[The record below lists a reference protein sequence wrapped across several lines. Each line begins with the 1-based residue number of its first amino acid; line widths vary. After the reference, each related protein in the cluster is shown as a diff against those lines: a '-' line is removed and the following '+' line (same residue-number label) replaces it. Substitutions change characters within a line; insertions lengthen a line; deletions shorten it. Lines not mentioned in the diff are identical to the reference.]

1 MNYQELP
8 TRSDKLSQSV
18 IKGLE
23 RRGPEH
29 CAFFDSCCLDVP
41 ENLKEVELILKTL
54 VMKKIKDGVDVFILT
69 NPDWF
74 QLLAGQVL
82 ISMREYYN
90 IHFFVITQSADALT
104 KAPADLR
111 GEYQKICDAAE
122 YVFAIARK
130 TGNRVHFVEPIV
142 RWCGSIIRY
151 VDQYQMSSLNECV
164 NILGSL
170 YDRELINL
178 RQRKPNAL

>member
-90 IHFFVITQSADALT
+90 IPVSYTHLCEDALLRACELVELLGAGEVVDGMIDCFPVE
-104 KAPADLR
+104 KPPVRLKLEHDWINRFLDIDLS
-111 GEYQKICDAAE
+111 AE
-122 YVFAIARK
+122 KMA
-130 TGNRVHFVEPIV
+130 E
-142 RWCGSIIRY
+142 
-151 VDQYQMSSLNECV
+151 
-164 NILGSL
+164 IL
-170 YDRELINL
+170 
-178 RQRKPNAL
+178 